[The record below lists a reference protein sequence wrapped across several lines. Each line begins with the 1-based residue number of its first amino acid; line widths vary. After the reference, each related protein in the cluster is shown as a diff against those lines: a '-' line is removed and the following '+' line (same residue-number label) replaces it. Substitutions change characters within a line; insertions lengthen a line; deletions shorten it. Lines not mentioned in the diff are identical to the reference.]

1 MPQRTAIVSMQ
12 AVVVGWQSSYS
23 QSSGHF
29 TDSLYHISEIYKDKS
44 HENIPFWA
52 LYIWRTAL
60 NLFAAQTPRCELCKR
75 GGLCP
80 SCLSHED
87 KTCIFRTL
95 LVLWKGHRLVWNI
108 KQLVLSEIK
117 KDFGREW
124 EVSKRLWWYISL
136 NLQKI
141 WQDEKIKTGEQR
153 ASQGGG
159 RQRLFFPP
167 LCSEY
172 AYIIIPQSERL
183 ALKMSRFLTEKTR
196 KRETEIETKIGE
208 MGHQMFQVI
217 RHTQVI

>member
-1 MPQRTAIVSMQ
+1 MV
-12 AVVVGWQSSYS
+12 
-23 QSSGHF
+23 
-29 TDSLYHISEIYKDKS
+29 
-44 HENIPFWA
+44 
-52 LYIWRTAL
+52 
-60 NLFAAQTPRCELCKR
+60 
-75 GGLCP
+75 
-80 SCLSHED
+80 
-87 KTCIFRTL
+87 
-95 LVLWKGHRLVWNI
+95 
-108 KQLVLSEIK
+108 
-117 KDFGREW
+117 
-124 EVSKRLWWYISL
+124 YISL